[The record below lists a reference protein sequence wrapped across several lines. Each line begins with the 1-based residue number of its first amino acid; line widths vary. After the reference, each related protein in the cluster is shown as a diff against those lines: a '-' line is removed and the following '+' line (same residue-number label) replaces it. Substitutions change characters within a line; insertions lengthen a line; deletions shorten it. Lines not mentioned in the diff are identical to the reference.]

1 MGYGGYV
8 SAKLP
13 PAKPT
18 EVEAAVQAIK
28 SLETVEM
35 IHKLVYNTAVQPKEE
50 KFRKVRLGNPKI
62 QAVLGEVPG
71 AIDAMVALGWAL
83 EDAEGEQFL
92 VVPAGKF
99 LGMQQ
104 VRIVEAARDKLT
116 KEVKDQSRHDTRVAI
131 QG

>member
-35 IHKLVYNTAVQPKEE
+35 IHKLVYNTAVQPKDE

-83 EDAEGEQFL
+83 EEAEGEQFL

-104 VRIVEAARDKLT
+104 VRIVEAARDKLA
-116 KEVKDQSRHDTRVAI
+116 KDVKDQSRHDTRVAI

>member
-18 EVEAAVQAIK
+18 EVEARVQAVK

-62 QAVLGEVPG
+62 QAVLAEVPG
-71 AIDAMVALGWAL
+71 AIDAMLALGWAL

-104 VRIVEAARDKLT
+104 VRIVEAARDKLA
-116 KEVKDQSRHDTRVAI
+116 KEVKDQSRHDIRVAI